1 MNHNSKYQTHPKN
14 SPRFLCFT
22 ADFRDMIESRNNPFD
37 LEKEK
42 FFINDV
48 VHKAIIE
55 VDEKGS
61 KAAAVSSSI
70 FGNKNGVTVKNKWI
84 FDRPFLYA
92 IMDKKH
98 MIPLFIGRVVDP
110 SEVNQLPPRPQSSTT
125 TLHQQNNQQQPHQ
138 QQQQR
143 DLQQQ
148 QMILKSLNSKIM
160 EVLRKLNT
168 ESTNDTLIRKLK
180 EVHNEITNL
189 DSKLG
194 KILM

>member
-1 MNHNSKYQTHPKN
+1 
-14 SPRFLCFT
+14 
-22 ADFRDMIESRNNPFD
+22 MIKSSNNPFG

-61 KAAAVSSSI
+61 KAAAVSSI
-70 FGNKNGVTVKNKWI
+70 DFETRNPFKNKWI

-125 TLHQQNNQQQPHQ
+125 TLHQQNNQQQPHKQ
-138 QQQQR
+138 HQQR
-143 DLQQQ
+143 DQQQQ

-160 EVLRKLNT
+160 EALRKLNT
-168 ESTNDTLIRKLK
+168 ETTNDTLIRKLK

>member
-1 MNHNSKYQTHPKN
+1 
-14 SPRFLCFT
+14 
-22 ADFRDMIESRNNPFD
+22 MIESRNHPFD
-37 LEKEK
+37 LAKEK

-61 KAAAVSSSI
+61 KAAAVSSI
-70 FGNKNGVTVKNKWI
+70 DFEIRNPFKNKWI
-84 FDRPFLYA
+84 FDRPFLYT

-110 SEVNQLPPRPQSSTT
+110 SEVNQLSPRPHSSTT

-138 QQQQR
+138 QQQQH
-143 DLQQQ
+143 DQQQQ

-160 EVLRKLNT
+160 EVLRKLNS
-168 ESTNDTLIRKLK
+168 ERTNDTLIRKLK

>member
-1 MNHNSKYQTHPKN
+1 
-14 SPRFLCFT
+14 
-22 ADFRDMIESRNNPFD
+22 MIESRNHPFD

-61 KAAAVSSSI
+61 KAAAVSSI
-70 FGNKNGVTVKNKWI
+70 DFGDRNGVVKKWI

-125 TLHQQNNQQQPHQ
+125 TLHQQNNQQQPHK

-143 DLQQQ
+143 DQQQQ

>member
-1 MNHNSKYQTHPKN
+1 
-14 SPRFLCFT
+14 
-22 ADFRDMIESRNNPFD
+22 MIESNNNPFG
-37 LEKEK
+37 LTKEK

-61 KAAAVSSSI
+61 KAAAVSSI
-70 FGNKNGVTVKNKWI
+70 DFEIRNPFKNKWI

-110 SEVNQLPPRPQSSTT
+110 SEVNQLPPRPQSSAT

-143 DLQQQ
+143 DQQQQ

>member
-1 MNHNSKYQTHPKN
+1 
-14 SPRFLCFT
+14 
-22 ADFRDMIESRNNPFD
+22 MIESRNHPFD

-61 KAAAVSSSI
+61 KAAAVSSI
-70 FGNKNGVTVKNKWI
+70 DFGDRNGVVKKWI

-125 TLHQQNNQQQPHQ
+125 TLHQQNDQQQPHQ
-138 QQQQR
+138 QQPIQSQ
-143 DLQQQ
+143 DTNCMANDDKCKGE
-148 QMILKSLNSKIM
+148 MILKSLNSKIM

-168 ESTNDTLIRKLK
+168 EGTNDTLIRKLK

>member
-1 MNHNSKYQTHPKN
+1 
-14 SPRFLCFT
+14 
-22 ADFRDMIESRNNPFD
+22 MIESRNNPFD

-61 KAAAVSSSI
+61 KAAAVSSI
-70 FGNKNGVTVKNKWI
+70 DFEIRNPFKNKWI

-98 MIPLFIGRVVDP
+98 MIPLFIGIVVDP
-110 SEVNQLPPRPQSSTT
+110 SEVNQLPPRPQTSTT

-138 QQQQR
+138 QQPIQSQ
-143 DLQQQ
+143 DTNCMANDDKCKG

-168 ESTNDTLIRKLK
+168 ERINDTLIRKLK
-180 EVHNEITNL
+180 EVHNEINTL

>member
-1 MNHNSKYQTHPKN
+1 
-14 SPRFLCFT
+14 
-22 ADFRDMIESRNNPFD
+22 MIESRNNPFD

-70 FGNKNGVTVKNKWI
+70 FENKNGVTAKNKWI

-98 MIPLFIGRVVDP
+98 MIPLFIGIVVDP
-110 SEVNQLPPRPQSSTT
+110 SEVNQLPPRPQTSTT

-138 QQQQR
+138 QQPIQSQ
-143 DLQQQ
+143 DTNCMANDDKCKGK
-148 QMILKSLNSKIM
+148 MILKSLNSKIM

-168 ESTNDTLIRKLK
+168 ERINDTLIRKLK
-180 EVHNEITNL
+180 EVHNEINTL

>member
-1 MNHNSKYQTHPKN
+1 
-14 SPRFLCFT
+14 
-22 ADFRDMIESRNNPFD
+22 MIESRNNPFD
-37 LEKEK
+37 LEKER

>member
-1 MNHNSKYQTHPKN
+1 
-14 SPRFLCFT
+14 
-22 ADFRDMIESRNNPFD
+22 MIESRNNPFD

-61 KAAAVSSSI
+61 KAAAVSSI
-70 FGNKNGVTVKNKWI
+70 DFEIRNPFKNKWI
-84 FDRPFLYA
+84 FDRPFLYT
-92 IMDKKH
+92 IMDKKN

-125 TLHQQNNQQQPHQ
+125 TLHQQNDQQQPHQ
-138 QQQQR
+138 QQPIQSQ
-143 DLQQQ
+143 DTNCMANDDKCKGK
-148 QMILKSLNSKIM
+148 MILKSLNSKIM
-160 EVLRKLNT
+160 EALRKLNS
-168 ESTNDTLIRKLK
+168 ERTNDTLIRKLK
-180 EVHNEITNL
+180 EVHNEITTL

>member
-1 MNHNSKYQTHPKN
+1 
-14 SPRFLCFT
+14 
-22 ADFRDMIESRNNPFD
+22 MIESRNHPFD

-61 KAAAVSSSI
+61 KAAAVSSI
-70 FGNKNGVTVKNKWI
+70 DFEIRNPFKNKWI

-125 TLHQQNNQQQPHQ
+125 TLHQQNNQQQPHK

-143 DLQQQ
+143 DQQQQ

>member
-1 MNHNSKYQTHPKN
+1 
-14 SPRFLCFT
+14 
-22 ADFRDMIESRNNPFD
+22 MIESRNHPFD

-61 KAAAVSSSI
+61 KAAAVSSIDFSVR
-70 FGNKNGVTVKNKWI
+70 NGVVKKWI

-125 TLHQQNNQQQPHQ
+125 TLHQQNNQQQPHK

-143 DLQQQ
+143 DQQQQ